1 MVLYFMNRYLLN
13 MRIPNTMLDA
23 NIRTDYNK
31 LRHLIRVDKTFGE
44 NASVVQ
50 EIVEKGATSGIIA
63 DSFPAENIIKTE
75 YFKSLLYYYGM
86 LTINGT
92 RGPMNILSI
101 PNQTVRE
108 QLYGYMIDIYKDSS
122 GLNLEVEKLNILMYE
137 MAYEGDWNPY
147 FEYIVER
154 LNNQSSIREF
164 IEGEAH
170 VKAFILAYLGL
181 NSYYIARPE
190 YESNKGYAD
199 IFLHPA

>member
-1 MVLYFMNRYLLN
+1 
-13 MRIPNTMLDA
+13 
-23 NIRTDYNK
+23 
-31 LRHLIRVDKTFGE
+31 
-44 NASVVQ
+44 
-50 EIVEKGATSGIIA
+50 
-63 DSFPAENIIKTE
+63 
-75 YFKSLLYYYGM
+75 M

-199 IFLHPA
+199 IFLHPRLMQLPDMAYSYCIEVKYAKRDASDAEIKKLLSDAKTQLKQYGGKRMDQA